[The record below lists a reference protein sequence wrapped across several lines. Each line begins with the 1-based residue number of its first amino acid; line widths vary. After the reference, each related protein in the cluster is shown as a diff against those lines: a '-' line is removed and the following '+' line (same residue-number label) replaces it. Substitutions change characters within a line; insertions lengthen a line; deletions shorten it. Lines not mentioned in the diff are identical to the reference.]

1 MADMDY
7 SCAGVNRTFQHD
19 LATDIWYSWMWMEGL
34 TNPDKK
40 MTFTVMT
47 SVLAQTLSDTS
58 AQFATCRHSMLP
70 EDTVCYL

>member
-40 MTFTVMT
+40 NDIYSHDKRPGT
-47 SVLAQTLSDTS
+47 DT
-58 AQFATCRHSMLP
+58 
-70 EDTVCYL
+70 E